1 MTERP
6 RAPRPKT
13 ATVVPGSTY
22 KKSIKKVD
30 ISLLA
35 CMAIRYGTSNFLSF
49 GSFLGEIFRK

>member
-22 KKSIKKVD
+22 KKSIKKID
-30 ISLLA
+30 FSLLA
-35 CMAIRYGTSNFLSF
+35 FMAIRYGTSNFVSF
-49 GSFLGEIFRK
+49 GSFLGEILRK